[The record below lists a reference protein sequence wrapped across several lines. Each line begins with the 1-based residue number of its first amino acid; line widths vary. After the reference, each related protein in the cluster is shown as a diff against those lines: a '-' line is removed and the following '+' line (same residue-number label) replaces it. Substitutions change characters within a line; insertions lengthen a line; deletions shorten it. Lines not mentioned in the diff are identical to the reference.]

1 MILYLCACRAVETKY
16 ANGSTTAAATAAAD
30 EELDNPF
37 QADGELRR
45 KADYIITHS
54 RISRT
59 EIQIAD
65 PDSPSSVPSSRA
77 EVQLPSFCYPSP
89 LPPPRL

>member
-1 MILYLCACRAVETKY
+1 MRDCQQQMQTYCVSVCRDAKTRY
-16 ANGSTTAAATAAAD
+16 SNGSAAVAAAEAD

-65 PDSPSSVPSSRA
+65 PDSPDLVPSGNA
-77 EVQLPSFCYPSP
+77 EVNGARVLDH
-89 LPPPRL
+89 